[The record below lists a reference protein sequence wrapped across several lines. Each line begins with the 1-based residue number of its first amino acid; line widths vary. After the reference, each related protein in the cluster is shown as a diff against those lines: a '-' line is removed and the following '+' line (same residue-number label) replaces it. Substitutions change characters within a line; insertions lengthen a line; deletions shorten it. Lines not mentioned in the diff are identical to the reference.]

1 MVQVGEKAPNF
12 TLPDTENRAR
22 TLKEF
27 LAQKAVLFF
36 CVDAFTANATKE
48 LCQFRDAT
56 SSLINLNAQIVGVD
70 PKAPA
75 ENKQLAEKHRLRFPI
90 LSDQKGEVAQAYG
103 LDGAKRA
110 VFVLDE
116 GGVVAYR
123 WVAKDAV
130 GDPDYGAIAQILQ
143 AAPKLHAE
151 LVVPSVITVSRQ
163 VGSGGDEIA
172 REVAKLLGWAYFDKT
187 LMVEVGREV
196 GVSEEDIVDFCEDTY
211 KVQTLVDKMLLR
223 KKPAKQSFTIKD
235 NAHIRKTLEEE
246 HCLSTIQTVIN
257 NLASRGKTVIV
268 GRGGQA
274 ILKHKLGVL
283 HVRIVAPKTVRVER
297 VMQSEGLSLQEAQR
311 LVEENDKATAEY
323 LQRFYSIDWEDPANY
338 DIVLSTSKI
347 DFATA
352 AKMIATAATQNTS
365 A

>member
-12 TLPDTENRAR
+12 TLTDTENRAR

-27 LAQKAVLFF
+27 LAQKAILFF

-56 SSLINLNAQIVGVD
+56 SSLTNLNAQIVGID

-75 ENKQLAEKHRLRFPI
+75 ENKRLAEKHRLHFPI
-90 LSDQKGEVAQAYG
+90 LSDQNGEVAQAYG
-103 LDGAKRA
+103 LDVPKRA

-116 GGVVAYR
+116 GGVLAYR
-123 WVAKDAV
+123 WVAKNAV
-130 GDPDYGAIAQILQ
+130 GEPDYGAIAEILKQ
-143 AAPKLHAE
+143 TAPKLHAE
-151 LVVPSVITVSRQ
+151 LTVPSVITVSRQ
-163 VGSGGDEIA
+163 VGSGGNEIA
-172 REVAKLLGWAYFDKT
+172 REVAKLLGWSYFDKT

-257 NLASRGKTVIV
+257 SLASRGKTVIV

-283 HVRIVAPKTVRVER
+283 HVRIVAPKAVRVER
-297 VMQSEGLSLQEAQR
+297 IMQSEGLSQQDAQK
-311 LVEENDKATAEY
+311 LVEENDKATEEY

-338 DIVLSTSKI
+338 DIVLCTSKI
-347 DFATA
+347 DWATA
-352 AKMIATAATQNTS
+352 AKMIATAATQT
-365 A
+365 